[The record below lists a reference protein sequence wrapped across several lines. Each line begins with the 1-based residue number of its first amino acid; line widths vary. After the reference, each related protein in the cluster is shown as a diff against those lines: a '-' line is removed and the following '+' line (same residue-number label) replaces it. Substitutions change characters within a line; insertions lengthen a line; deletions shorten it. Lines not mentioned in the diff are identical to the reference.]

1 MALGKR
7 KRASQ
12 AQLWVATQHLRAP
25 GHPFYKRLNEV
36 LDKHGF
42 DEFVEERCTTFYAEG
57 VGRPGIPP
65 GVYFRLL
72 MIGYFEGIDSER
84 EIAWRVADSLS
95 LRAFLGYELDKA
107 TPDHST
113 VSRTRRLIDF
123 QTHHEVFEWV
133 LKVLATSNLLK
144 GKTLGVD
151 ATTLDANAAMRS
163 IVRRDTG
170 ESYEEFLTKLAKAS
184 GIETPT
190 REDLARI
197 DKKRP
202 KKASNKDWE
211 HPHDPDAR
219 ITKTK
224 DRRTHLAHKVETA
237 VDMDTQAIVAVSLP
251 SADEGDTE
259 SLPWMLVRTELNL
272 EAVSQ
277 DPEARKHLHPKPL
290 SEVVTDK
297 GYHSNEV
304 LVDLKASAIRSYI
317 SEPDRGRRD
326 WTDKAEAQQAVYANR
341 RRIHGN
347 RGQALRRKRGEL
359 LERPYAHLFET
370 GGMRRLFLRGR
381 QNILK
386 RLVIHV
392 CGCNFG
398 LLMRTLFG
406 AGTPRGMREA
416 FFLISSLITQVFALA
431 RFVAARGSTLG
442 HCSIFV
448 AIGGNSHHESQAT
461 PNLPKRGFSHGLLGQ
476 ACGRFRAHGSQC
488 VRNQLCCRCSPQ
500 GLWCRHH
507 NFSHPYYDYCPSTR
521 CIRTHAR

>member
-7 KRASQ
+7 RRESQ
-12 AQLWVATQHLRAP
+12 GQLWVATQHLTAP
-25 GHPFYKRLNEV
+25 GHPFYKKLNQV

-42 DEFVEERCTTFYAEG
+42 DEYVEERCATFYAEG
-57 VGRPGIPP
+57 VGRPGIAP
-65 GVYFRLL
+65 GVYFRML

-113 VSRTRRLIDF
+113 LSRTRRLIDF

-133 LKVLATSNLLK
+133 LKVLAQSKLLK

-151 ATTLDANAAMRS
+151 ATTLHANAAMRS

-272 EAVSQ
+272 KAVLQ

-290 SEVVTDK
+290 SEVVADK
-297 GYHSNEV
+297 GYHSNKV
-304 LVDLKASAIRSYI
+304 LVDLKASALRSYI
-317 SEPDRGRRD
+317 SEPDRGRRN
-326 WTDKAEAQQAVYANR
+326 WKDKAEAQQAVYANR
-341 RRIHGN
+341 RRIRGN
-347 RGQALRRKRGEL
+347 RGQALRRKRSEL

-392 CGCNFG
+392 CGCNLG

-406 AGTPRGMREA
+406 TGTPRGMREV
-416 FFLISSLITQVFALA
+416 FLPISSLIVQVCAPLRAFSPPVVQFPDTSRFSSPSASTRLAHPTLPQISLNGALA
-431 RFVAARGSTLG
+431 TG
-442 HCSIFV
+442 C
-448 AIGGNSHHESQAT
+448 
-461 PNLPKRGFSHGLLGQ
+461 
-476 ACGRFRAHGSQC
+476 
-488 VRNQLCCRCSPQ
+488 
-500 GLWCRHH
+500 
-507 NFSHPYYDYCPSTR
+507 
-521 CIRTHAR
+521 

>member
-7 KRASQ
+7 KRESQ
-12 AQLWVATQHLRAP
+12 GQLWVATQNLTAP
-25 GHPFYKRLNEV
+25 GHPFYKKLNQV

-42 DEFVEERCTTFYAEG
+42 DEFVEERCAKFYAEDI
-57 VGRPGIPP
+57 GRPGIPP
-65 GVYFRLL
+65 GVYFRML

-95 LRAFLGYELDKA
+95 LREFLGYELDKA

-123 QTHHEVFEWV
+123 QTHQDVFEWM
-133 LKVLATSNLLK
+133 LKVLATSKLLK

-170 ESYEEFLTKLAKAS
+170 ESYDEFLTKLAKAS

-202 KKASNKDWE
+202 KKGSNKDWE

-237 VDMDTQAIVAVSLP
+237 VDMDTQAIVAVTLP

-259 SLPWMLVRTELNL
+259 SLPWTLSRTESNL

-277 DPEARKHLHPKPL
+277 DPEASKHLHSKPL

-326 WTDKAEAQQAVYANR
+326 WKDKAEAQQAVYANR
-341 RRIHGN
+341 RRIRGN

-386 RLVIHV
+386 RLLIHV
-392 CGCNFG
+392 CGCNLG
-398 LLMRTLFG
+398 LVMRTLFG
-406 AGTPRGMREA
+406 KGTPRGMREV
-416 FFLISSLITQVFALA
+416 FLLISALITRVFAPSRA
-431 RFVAARGSTLG
+431 FSPPIVRFPGIRRSSMSSA
-442 HCSIFV
+442 
-448 AIGGNSHHESQAT
+448 
-461 PNLPKRGFSHGLLGQ
+461 
-476 ACGRFRAHGSQC
+476 
-488 VRNQLCCRCSPQ
+488 
-500 GLWCRHH
+500 
-507 NFSHPYYDYCPSTR
+507 STR
-521 CIRTHAR
+521 SAHLALRQTLPNGAFATGC

>member
-7 KRASQ
+7 NRESQ
-12 AQLWVATQHLRAP
+12 GQLWVATQDLVSP
-25 GHPFYKRLNEV
+25 GHPFYKKLNQV
-36 LDKHGF
+36 LDKHSF
-42 DEFVEERCTTFYAEG
+42 DEFVEERCARYYADG
-57 VGRPGIPP
+57 IGRPGIPP

-72 MIGYFEGIDSER
+72 MVGYFEGIDSER

-95 LRAFLGYELDKA
+95 LRQFLGYALNQG
-107 TPDHST
+107 TPDHSS
-113 VSRTRRLIDF
+113 VSRTRRLLDS
-123 QTHHEVFEWV
+123 QTHQEVFEWV
-133 LKVLATSNLLK
+133 LKVLAKSKLLK

-170 ESYEEFLTKLAKAS
+170 DGYDEFLTKLAKSS

-219 ITKTK
+219 IAKMK
-224 DRRTHLAHKVETA
+224 DGRTHLAHKVENA
-237 VDMDTQAIVAVSLP
+237 VDMDTKAIVAMTLA
-251 SADEGDTE
+251 SADEGDTQ
-259 SLPWMLVRTELNL
+259 SLAWTLLQTELNL
-272 EAVSQ
+272 DTVLQ
-277 DPEARKHLHPKPL
+277 DPAGKHLHPKPL

-304 LVDLKASAIRSYI
+304 LVDLQASGLRTYI
-317 SEPDRGRRD
+317 SEPDRGRRN
-326 WTDKAEAQQAVYANR
+326 WKDKADAQQAVYANR
-341 RRIHGN
+341 RRIRGH

-386 RLVIHV
+386 RLLIHV
-392 CGCNFG
+392 VGFNLG
-398 LLMRTLFG
+398 LLMCQLVG
-406 AGTPRGMREA
+406 CGTPRGMRGVFLLILSFISRWFTPSRA
-416 FFLISSLITQVFALA
+416 FSTPAGQLPRLCRSSTPSAARRCATITQPHF
-431 RFVAARGSTLG
+431 
-442 HCSIFV
+442 
-448 AIGGNSHHESQAT
+448 SQKMAFT
-461 PNLPKRGFSHGLLGQ
+461 TG
-476 ACGRFRAHGSQC
+476 C
-488 VRNQLCCRCSPQ
+488 
-500 GLWCRHH
+500 
-507 NFSHPYYDYCPSTR
+507 
-521 CIRTHAR
+521 

>member
-57 VGRPGIPP
+57 AGRPGIPP

-326 WTDKAEAQQAVYANR
+326 WKDKAEAQQAVYANR
-341 RRIHGN
+341 RRIRGN

-416 FFLISSLITQVFALA
+416 FSLISSLITQVFAPWRALSPPVVQLSGTA
-431 RFVAARGSTLG
+431 RFSSPLAATRTTNLRPPQ
-442 HCSIFV
+442 IFPNE
-448 AIGGNSHHESQAT
+448 ALAT
-461 PNLPKRGFSHGLLGQ
+461 G
-476 ACGRFRAHGSQC
+476 C
-488 VRNQLCCRCSPQ
+488 
-500 GLWCRHH
+500 
-507 NFSHPYYDYCPSTR
+507 
-521 CIRTHAR
+521 